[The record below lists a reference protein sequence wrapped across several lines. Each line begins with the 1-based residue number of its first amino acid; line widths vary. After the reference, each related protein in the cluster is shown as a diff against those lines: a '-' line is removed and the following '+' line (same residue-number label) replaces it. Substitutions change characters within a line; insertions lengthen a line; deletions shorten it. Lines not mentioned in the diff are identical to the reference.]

1 MSFDVQGKKPTFLII
16 GAMKA
21 GTSSLWYYL
30 RAHPEIYLPD
40 FKEPDYFVKEK
51 NLHLGWSW
59 YQSLFLA
66 DINTQKAYGE
76 ASTSYSKHPMFSGV
90 PERIAASLP
99 HIRLIYL
106 VRDPIARI
114 KSMYVHMVSDKR
126 EKRSFYQAMSNLE
139 NNMYIELSMYYYQ
152 ISQYLPF
159 FSPDQI
165 LIITTE
171 DLKNQR
177 RNTLAK
183 VFHFIGVAETFQSPQ
198 FDQEL
203 NITKNRRKYTQLG
216 EILQSFGLFDRLDG
230 QIPGGLHRFYK
241 IFTSQKVKKPQI
253 SPNLRDNLLKVLKP
267 DIDQLRG
274 FTLCEFND
282 WDL

>member
-1 MSFDVQGKKPTFLII
+1 MPFNIQGIKPTFLII

-21 GTSSLWYYL
+21 GTTSLWHYL

-40 FKEPDYFVKEK
+40 FKEPDYFVEEK
-51 NLHLGWSW
+51 NLLLGWNW
-59 YQSLFLA
+59 YQSLFHA
-66 DINTQKAYGE
+66 ETNIKAYGE
-76 ASTSYSKHPMFSGV
+76 ASTNYTKHPMFSGV

-99 HIRLIYL
+99 NIRLIYL
-106 VRDPIARI
+106 VRDPITRI
-114 KSMYVHMVSDKR
+114 QSIYVHNVSNER
-126 EKRSFYQAMSNLE
+126 EKRSFNQAMSILK
-139 NNMYIELSMYYYQ
+139 NNMYVITSMYYYQ

-159 FSPDQI
+159 FSPDQL

-203 NITKNRRKYTQLG
+203 NITKNRRKINKLG
-216 EILQSFGLFDRLDG
+216 EILQSFGLFDRLDD
-230 QIPGGLHRFYK
+230 QIPGGLHRFYN
-241 IFTSQKVKKPQI
+241 ILTSQKVKKPQI
-253 SPNLRDNLLKVLKP
+253 TPELRDNLLTVLKP

-274 FTLCEFND
+274 FTSCDFND